1 MKCRQTV
8 EELNLRITGQGHHF
22 AIHLIVTQQCNP
34 FRPFLFCFPHR
45 HPHIGIDKVSTFNS
59 LRDIFCQRNIPTILL
74 CQGAAFRNQ
83 RSFRP
88 ACLRRDQTQI
98 QTGKRRSFEHRV
110 SHVVTR
116 VTCINQRHFVERFAG
131 QMLLHGEKIRQQLR
145 GMELIGQAVPYRH
158 ASVFRQCFDN
168 LLTIAAILNTVI
180 HATKH
185 AGSVFNRLFMTN
197 LAAAWAEISNAST
210 LVICG
215 NFERASGTGRVFF
228 EDERDVFT
236 SEFGFFF
243 TAFLIGFQLRG

>member
-1 MKCRQTV
+1 M
-8 EELNLRITGQGHHF
+8 
-22 AIHLIVTQQCNP
+22 
-34 FRPFLFCFPHR
+34 
-45 HPHIGIDKVSTFNS
+45 
-59 LRDIFCQRNIPTILL
+59 L

-88 ACLRRDQTQI
+88 ACLWRDQTQI
-98 QTGKRRSFEHRV
+98 QTGKRRSFEHRIA
-110 SHVVTR
+110 HVVTC
-116 VTCINQRHFVERFAG
+116 VTCIDQRHFVERFTG

-145 GMELIGQAVPYRH
+145 GVKLIGQAVPYRH

-185 AGSVFNRLFMTN
+185 AGSVFYRLFMTN
-197 LAAAWAEISNAST
+197 LAAAWAEISNTST

-215 NFERASGTGRVFF
+215 NFERASGTSRVFF

>member
-1 MKCRQTV
+1 M

-22 AIHLIVTQQCNP
+22 AIHLIVTQQGNTL
-34 FRPFLFCFPHR
+34 RPFLFGLTHR
-45 HPHIGIDKVSTFNS
+45 YPDIGIDKVCAFNP
-59 LRDIFCQRNIPTILL
+59 RGDIFRQGDFTPVFL
-74 CQGAAFRNQ
+74 CQSTAFGDQ

-88 ACLRRDQTQI
+88 ACLWCDQTQV
-98 QTGKRRSFEHRV
+98 QTGKRRSFEHRIA
-110 SHVVTR
+110 HVVTR
-116 VTCINQRHFVERFAG
+116 VTCIDQRHFVECFAG
-131 QMLLHGEKIRQQLR
+131 QMLLHGEEIRQQLR
-145 GMELIGQAVPYRH
+145 GVELIGQAVPYWH

-185 AGSVFNRLFMTN
+185 AGSVFNRLFVTN

-228 EDERDVFT
+228 EDERDVFA
-236 SEFGFFF
+236 SESGFFF